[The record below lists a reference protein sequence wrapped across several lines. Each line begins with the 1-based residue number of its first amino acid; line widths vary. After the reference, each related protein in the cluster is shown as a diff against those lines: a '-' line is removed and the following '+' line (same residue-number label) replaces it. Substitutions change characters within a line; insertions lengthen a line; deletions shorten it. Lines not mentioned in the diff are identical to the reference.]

1 GTKTKILLIMGPSGS
16 GKTTLLTMAGGLL
29 RPTSGLIEV
38 AGAEISQLSDRQLSA
53 LRRDK
58 VGFVFQCFNLLTA
71 LTALENVEIVLNL
84 AGKSGAAA
92 RDKARSLLNQFG
104 LSQRLH
110 YRPQQ
115 LSGGEMQRVSIARAL
130 ANEPLLVLADEP
142 TANLDSQRGREVMEL
157 LRRVAK
163 EESKT
168 LVIVSHD
175 QRIKDIAD
183 SVVWLEDGKLKHLSQ
198 VLKQEIPVWG

>member
-1 GTKTKILLIMGPSGS
+1 
-16 GKTTLLTMAGGLL
+16 
-29 RPTSGLIEV
+29 
-38 AGAEISQLSDRQLSA
+38 
-53 LRRDK
+53 
-58 VGFVFQCFNLLTA
+58 
-71 LTALENVEIVLNL
+71 
-84 AGKSGAAA
+84 
-92 RDKARSLLNQFG
+92 
-104 LSQRLH
+104 
-110 YRPQQ
+110 
-115 LSGGEMQRVSIARAL
+115 MQRVSIARAL

-198 VLKQEIPVWG
+198 VLKQEISVWG